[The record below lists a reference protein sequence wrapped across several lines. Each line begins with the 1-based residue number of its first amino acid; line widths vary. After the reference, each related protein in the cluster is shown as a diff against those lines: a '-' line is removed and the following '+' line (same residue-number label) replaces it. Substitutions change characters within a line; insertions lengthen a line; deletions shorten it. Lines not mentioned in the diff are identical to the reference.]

1 MVGKYSNLQK
11 QEQKHKKNQL
21 VKRTTTTTTT
31 KERLKN
37 SHIWTKKKNPK
48 PSANMP

>member
-21 VKRTTTTTTT
+21 VKRTTTTT

-37 SHIWTKKKNPK
+37 SHIWTKTKNPK

>member
-21 VKRTTTTTTT
+21 VKRTTTT